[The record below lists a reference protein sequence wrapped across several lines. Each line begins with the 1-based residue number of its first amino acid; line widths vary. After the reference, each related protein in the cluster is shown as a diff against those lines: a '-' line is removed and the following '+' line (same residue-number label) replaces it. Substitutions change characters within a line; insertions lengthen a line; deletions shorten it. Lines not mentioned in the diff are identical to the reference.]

1 MLRLRGSISR
11 DMPWE
16 VMPDL
21 FFYIDPEEVD
31 KEERE
36 KAEAAAEAQTVSKAT
51 EFVAPDKKTGELSL
65 TGLVM
70 GSQLLL
76 LLQHQLQLLLLQLL
90 SKLLRTWQLRPRQ
103 VTGQLHQLLQLNKHQ
118 LPTLG
123 EVLANGDKHGGDMH
137 SSYFSITK

>member
-1 MLRLRGSISR
+1 
-11 DMPWE
+11 
-16 VMPDL
+16 MPDL
-21 FFYIDPEEVD
+21 FFFIDPEEVD

-65 TGLVM
+65 TGLLM

-90 SKLLRTWQLRPRQ
+90 SK
-103 VTGQLHQLLQLNKHQ
+103 
-118 LPTLG
+118 
-123 EVLANGDKHGGDMH
+123 
-137 SSYFSITK
+137 Y